1 VCTWWGRAVGI
12 VLLLCIFLASETDS
26 GASAAT
32 VRTPQVARSIPSAGC
47 RTSPVSRAQ
56 SDQDRTLTT
65 ATVDGSYLLWTPGH
79 RRGSRP
85 APLVLLFY
93 GFASNPSQ
101 FAALTALPRRGA
113 ESGDVVVVPH
123 TQPGETEWQF
133 DAHGTDAAF
142 VDALVSSVERSFC
155 INTAAVFATGFSAGA
170 AFTLLYACAR
180 EAQIAAIATVAVEFQ
195 LGCATPMSIL
205 AFHGTKDPLVPYQN
219 GAIGASLP
227 GTKVEGTQRNMT
239 DWAHLDTCHGRA
251 ERVKIGGQVVRQVW
265 RSCVDRSQVI
275 LYTIVGGG
283 HTWPG
288 ANPKEGLG
296 LTTQQV
302 NATTEIL
309 TFFRHH

>member
-1 VCTWWGRAVGI
+1 VRTRRGLLFRVIFVVGVI
-12 VLLLCIFLASETDS
+12 LTVVPTVGVSA
-26 GASAAT
+26 ASA
-32 VRTPQVARSIPSAGC
+32 PARGTDRPIPSAGC
-47 RTSPVSRAQ
+47 RTSTTARAE
-56 SDQDRTLTT
+56 SDQSKTLTT
-65 ATVDGSYLLWTPGH
+65 PAANGSYLLWSPGH
-79 RRGSRP
+79 TKHPRP
-85 APLVLLFY
+85 APLILLFY

-113 ESGDVVVVPH
+113 RSGDIVVVPH

-133 DAHGTDAAF
+133 NAHGTDAAF
-142 VDALVSSVERSFC
+142 VDALVSSLERSFC

-180 EAQIAAIATVAVEFQ
+180 ESQIAAIATVAVDFQ

-227 GTKVEGTQRNMT
+227 GTKVRGTQLNMR
-239 DWAHLDTCHGRA
+239 DWAHLDRCQGPAAKSR
-251 ERVKIGGQVVRQVW
+251 IGSQVVRQVW
-265 RSCVDRSQVI
+265 RSCVARSQVI
-275 LYTIVGGG
+275 LFTIVGGG

-288 ANPKEGLG
+288 ASPQKGFG

-302 NATTEIL
+302 SATSEIL
-309 TFFRHH
+309 TFFGHH